1 MKSAYELAMER
12 LEQESGP
19 SKKLT
24 DEQRDQLADL
34 DKLYDAKKAELAL
47 SFDAKV
53 AAAASI
59 EDLEKIREDQAE
71 ATVALEAE
79 REAKKEAIWNEA

>member
-24 DEQRDQLADL
+24 DEQRDQLSDL
-34 DKLYDAKKAELAL
+34 DKLYDAKGAEMQLG
-47 SFDAKV
+47 FDAKL
-53 AAAASI
+53 AGAASI
-59 EDLEKIREDQAE
+59 EDLEKVREEQAQ
-71 ATVALEAE
+71 ATVALQAE
-79 REAKKEAIWNEA
+79 REAKKEAVWNEA